1 LQAGNADAVVKL
13 IAANKAKCP
22 AVSSLGAKT
31 ADLILKDGVELFRKS
46 QLNDALKKF
55 QSAIGLD
62 PGNEVASQYLELTL
76 VKLEVTADRTLI
88 AFHKDFNAGDY
99 ASANRDY
106 QQLVSVT
113 DTKTMADIRQEYR
126 QALTGLAESWKRSC
140 AAEDTAA
147 MERITTSAKS
157 LVPEP
162 EFGQDILATMQTCVP
177 TSCIPTDSSL
187 AMTRIEKKVD
197 PIFSPAVVNRLRGLN
212 TTVRVKARIDVK
224 GSLEIKD
231 IQGGDPLLYNGIRD
245 AVQQWKFRPTLTE
258 LGARCVDT
266 EIPILI
272 KTGN

>member
-1 LQAGNADAVVKL
+1 
-13 IAANKAKCP
+13 
-22 AVSSLGAKT
+22 
-31 ADLILKDGVELFRKS
+31 
-46 QLNDALKKF
+46 
-55 QSAIGLD
+55 
-62 PGNEVASQYLELTL
+62 
-76 VKLEVTADRTLI
+76 
-88 AFHKDFNAGDY
+88 
-99 ASANRDY
+99 
-106 QQLVSVT
+106 
-113 DTKTMADIRQEYR
+113 
-126 QALTGLAESWKRSC
+126 
-140 AAEDTAA
+140 

-162 EFGQDILATMQTCVP
+162 EFGQDLLATMQTCVP

-197 PIFSPAVVNRLRGLN
+197 PVFSPAVVTRLRGLN

-224 GSLEIKD
+224 GSLEIKE